1 MILQRVLGE
10 RFANNYFA
18 NANDII
24 VSAGHEG
31 VYFAEGGDGE
41 PMLLL
46 VKLKLLQGDD
56 IACLLFSCTKHYTI
70 RAFLYR
76 VESFISVDRA
86 RRGERRM
93 IGSWWGE
100 YAWSGPL

>member
-10 RFANNYFA
+10 RFADNYFA
-18 NANDII
+18 DANDVI

-41 PMLLL
+41 PVLLL
-46 VKLKLLQGDD
+46 VKLKLLQGNNV
-56 IACLLFSCTKHYTI
+56 ACLLLSCTKNDTI

-76 VESFISVDRA
+76 VESLIGVYRA
-86 RRGERRM
+86 RRCERRM
-93 IGSWWGE
+93 IGSRWGE
-100 YAWSGPL
+100 YAWGGSL